1 MAPALLLRWRMS
13 PRHVVVAGAGLAGLS
28 AAHELAA
35 GGARVTLIDARDRAG
50 GRVWTVRDGFADGQH
65 AELGAEFV
73 DDGHEHI
80 RALAKRFDL
89 PLVRVLDGGFLHR
102 VRIPGDGF
110 HVSRSGPWELCD
122 DLLAPLL
129 RRYEAAGGHDAADV
143 VREIST
149 WSLAGW
155 LEHQRA
161 SAADLAMA
169 RTVRGFF
176 LADPE
181 DLSVLPMVAQLAD
194 AGSPARIPVFRIV
207 GGTDRLVDAL
217 VAHTPA
223 RLLLRHQVRGVEQTD
238 DGIVVR
244 VSDERERLQAIACD
258 AVVMA
263 TPASTLREITITPP
277 LPDEQQKA
285 IARLRYGCATKVA
298 VQVADDALRRRRGR
312 AFATDSAL
320 GAFWD
325 ATEGQPTDARSIIHF
340 LGGGSASARLREKA
354 AHGAAAVL
362 ADLCW
367 LGLAGA
373 PIVASHQVS
382 WEDDPF
388 ARGGYAYADPGFDPA
403 WKPLLSRRAGN
414 IVFAGEH
421 TSKDHQGYM
430 EGAVESGLRAARELM
445 V

>member
-1 MAPALLLRWRMS
+1 MC
-13 PRHVVVAGAGLAGLS
+13 G
-28 AAHELAA
+28 
-35 GGARVTLIDARDRAG
+35 
-50 GRVWTVRDGFADGQH
+50 
-65 AELGAEFV
+65 
-73 DDGHEHI
+73 
-80 RALAKRFDL
+80 
-89 PLVRVLDGGFLHR
+89 
-102 VRIPGDGF
+102 
-110 HVSRSGPWELCD
+110 
-122 DLLAPLL
+122 DLLEPLL
-129 RRYEAAGGHDAADV
+129 RRYKSAGGRDDADV

-155 LEHQRA
+155 LEHQQA
-161 SAADLAMA
+161 SARDLAMA

-181 DLSVLPMVAQLAD
+181 DLSVLPMVAQLAA
-194 AGSPARIPVFRIV
+194 AGSPARIPVLRIV

-217 VAHTPA
+217 VAHTSA
-223 RLLLRHQVRGVEQTD
+223 RILLRHQVRGIEQTD
-238 DGIVVR
+238 GGIVVR
-244 VSDERERLQAIACD
+244 VSDERDSLQEIACD
-258 AVVMA
+258 AVVIAM
-263 TPASTLREITITPP
+263 PASTLRDITITPP
-277 LPDEQQKA
+277 LPDEQRKA

-298 VQVADDALRRRRGR
+298 VQIADDALRRRRGR

-325 ATEGQPTDARSIIHF
+325 ATEGQPSDARSVVHF
-340 LGGGSASARLREKA
+340 VAGGSASARLREKA
-354 AHGAAAVL
+354 RHGAGAVL

-382 WEDDPF
+382 WEDDPL

-421 TSKDHQGYM
+421 TSHGYQGYM
-430 EGAVESGLRAARELM
+430 EGAVESGQRAAGELM
-445 V
+445 G

>member
-1 MAPALLLRWRMS
+1 MPM
-13 PRHVVVAGAGLAGLS
+13 HVVVAGAGLAGLS
-28 AAHELAA
+28 AAHELTSS
-35 GGARVTLIDARDRAG
+35 GVSVTLLDARARAG

-73 DDGHEHI
+73 DEGHAHV
-80 RALAKRFDL
+80 RALARRFGL

-102 VRIPGDGF
+102 VRVAGDGF
-110 HVSRSGPWELCD
+110 HVSRSGPWEMCG

-129 RRYEAAGGHDAADV
+129 RRYQAAGGRDDEEV

-149 WSLAGW
+149 WSLTGW

-161 SAADLAMA
+161 SDEALAMA

-194 AGSPARIPVFRIV
+194 TGSPARIPVFRIV
-207 GGTDRLVDAL
+207 GGTDRLVAAL
-217 VAHTPA
+217 LAHIPA
-223 RLLLRHQVRGVEQTD
+223 RTLLRHQVRAVEQAE

-244 VSDERERLQAIACD
+244 VSDERERLQEIACD

-263 TPASTLREITITPP
+263 MPASTLRDIAITPP
-277 LPDEQQKA
+277 LPEHQQKA

-298 VQVADDALRRRRGR
+298 VQVADAALRRRRAR
-312 AFATDSAL
+312 AFATDGAL

-325 ATEGQPTDARSIIHF
+325 ATDGQSSDANSIIHF
-340 LGGGSASARLREKA
+340 LAGGSASARL
-354 AHGAAAVL
+354 GALASTGGSALL

-367 LGLAGA
+367 LRLAGA
-373 PIVASHQVS
+373 PIVATHRVT

-403 WKPLLSRRAGN
+403 WKPLLSRRARN

-421 TSKDHQGYM
+421 TSRDHQGYM
-430 EGAVESGLRAARELM
+430 EGAIESGQRAAAELLGQADGERAT
-445 V
+445 

>member
-1 MAPALLLRWRMS
+1 M
-13 PRHVVVAGAGLAGLS
+13 HVVVAGAGLAGLS

-35 GGARVTLIDARDRAG
+35 GGARVTLLDARDRVG
-50 GRVWTVRDGFADGQH
+50 GRVWTVRTELADGQY

-73 DDGHEHI
+73 DDGHERI
-80 RALAKRFDL
+80 RALATRFGL

-102 VRIPGDGF
+102 VRLPGGGF
-110 HVSRSGPWELCD
+110 HVSRSGPWEMCD

-129 RRYEAAGGHDAADV
+129 RRYKSAGGRDDADL

-161 SAADLAMA
+161 GAEALAMA
-169 RTVRGFF
+169 ATVRGFF

-181 DLSVLPMVAQLAD
+181 DLSVLPMVAQLAET
-194 AGSPARIPVFRIV
+194 GSPARVPVFRIV

-217 VAHTPA
+217 LAHTPA
-223 RLLLRHQVRGVEQTD
+223 HTLLRHRVRAVSRTG
-238 DGIVVR
+238 DGILVR
-244 VSDERERLQAIACD
+244 VSDERERLQEIRCD

-263 TPASTLREITITPP
+263 MPASTLRDITFTPP
-277 LPDEQQKA
+277 LPEEQQKA

-298 VQVADDALRRRRGR
+298 VQVADAALRRRRAR
-312 AFATDSAL
+312 AFATDGAL

-325 ATEGQPTDARSIIHF
+325 ATAGQPTDTKSIINF
-340 LGGGSASARLREKA
+340 LGGGSASRRLRA
-354 AHGAAAVL
+354 QASSGGSALL

-367 LGLAGA
+367 LGLAGT
-373 PIVASHQVS
+373 PIVASHHIS

-414 IVFAGEH
+414 ILFAGEH
-421 TSKDHQGYM
+421 TSRDHQGYM
-430 EGAVESGLRAARELM
+430 EGAVESGQRAAGESM